1 MQENLRDHR
10 DNRGA
15 KWDSK
20 RKKREKS
27 RKLERKSLYFP
38 FLKRENKKEGIE
50 KVNLL
55 LNFGTFS

>member
-1 MQENLRDHR
+1 M
-10 DNRGA
+10 GA

-27 RKLERKSLYFP
+27 RKLKRKSLYLP
-38 FLKRENKKEGIE
+38 FLKKGKRKESIE

-55 LNFGTFS
+55 LNFGTIS